1 MTLPEHPL
9 RLLLVEDDEDDFLLI
24 RDLLAEAGDL
34 HCVLEWVD
42 SFERGRLAID
52 CGAHDLYLID
62 NHLGAD
68 SGLELVRHAA
78 ARGVHQPLIL
88 LTGQDDSDLDARALE
103 LGASDYLVKGQ
114 FDSRLLARSI
124 RYALERSSTR
134 ERLERSNSRA
144 SLLQRCLEASYNG
157 VLIVDAL
164 AHDQPIIYANPAFER
179 ITGYREE
186 EVLGRNCRFL
196 QGLETRQSG
205 IAEIRRSLAERREVH
220 VVLRNFRKDGS
231 AFWNDLYIAP
241 VPDERGV
248 VTHYI
253 GVQNDI
259 SERKRFESELAYNA
273 SHDVLTGLPNRSLL
287 EDRLQQGCQIA
298 RRYSRELAVMLID
311 LDGFK
316 PINDTLG
323 HAVGDRVLVEV
334 AQRMGEQ
341 IRPGDTLARLG
352 GDEFVV
358 LLPDLAHGEDV
369 LLVAERLIR
378 SIARPYRFNEL
389 ELHVTASIGITLS
402 DGEIEQPMKL
412 IQQAD
417 LAMYQ
422 AKQHGRNNYQW
433 YTEHLNQ
440 EVSERMTLRNELQK
454 AIEGMNFELYY
465 QPQIDARSGAVI
477 GSEALLRWPHAERG
491 MISPMRFIPV
501 AEDTG
506 QIIPISQWVLNTA
519 CTYNRQ
525 LFERGLARGAISVN
539 ISAVHFLRS
548 NFVET
553 VQQALDGS
561 GLPPELLELEITESV
576 LLKDAERAIYLLHEL
591 KKIGV
596 GLALDDFGTGY
607 SSLSYLK
614 DLPIDKV
621 KIDRSFVQEL
631 IDDPRDAAI
640 TQGIISM
647 AHHLDL
653 QVVAEGVETAEQA
666 AFLSRNRCDA
676 FQGFLYARP
685 MPFAELEQYLRRQP
699 PLEPAKRQG
708 G

>member
-1 MTLPEHPL
+1 MTTGAAPLMSLPEPPL
-9 RLLLVEDDEDDFLLI
+9 RLLLIEDDEDDFLII
-24 RDLLAEAGDL
+24 RDLLREAGNL
-34 HCVLEWVD
+34 HYVLEWVD
-42 SFERGRLAID
+42 SFERGLNAID
-52 CGAHDLYLID
+52 SDSHDLYLID
-62 NHLGAD
+62 YRLGAD
-68 SGLELVRHAA
+68 SGLELVRHAS
-78 ARGVHQPLIL
+78 ARGIQHPLIL
-88 LTGQDDSDLDARALE
+88 LTGQDDSELDARALD

-114 FDSRLLARSI
+114 FDGRLLGRSI
-124 RYALERSSTR
+124 RYALERATAR
-134 ERLERSNSRA
+134 ERLSRSNTRA
-144 SLLQRCLEASYNG
+144 TLLQRCLEASYNG
-157 VLIVDAL
+157 VLIVDARVE
-164 AHDQPIIYANPAFER
+164 DQPIIYANHAFER
-179 ITGYREE
+179 ITGYRKEE
-186 EVLGRNCRFL
+186 ALGRNCRFL
-196 QGLETRQSG
+196 QGSQTNQPG
-205 IAEIRRSLAERREVH
+205 IAEIRSCLAEQREAH

-287 EDRLQQGCQIA
+287 EDRLLQGCQIA

-323 HAVGDRVLVEV
+323 HAIGDKVLVEV
-334 AQRMGEQ
+334 AKRMGAQ

-378 SIARPYRFNEL
+378 SIARPYHFNEL

-402 DGEIEQPMKL
+402 DGDIEQPMKL
-412 IQQAD
+412 IQEAD

-454 AIEGMNFELYY
+454 AIETMSFELHY
-465 QPQIDARSGAVI
+465 QPQIDARSGTVI

-491 MISPMRFIPV
+491 MISPMQFIPV

-506 QIIPISQWVLNTA
+506 QIIPISQWVLETA
-519 CTYNRQ
+519 CRHNRRLLDQ
-525 LFERGLARGAISVN
+525 GLAQGAVSVN
-539 ISAVHFLRS
+539 ISVVHFLRS
-548 NFVET
+548 NFVDT
-553 VQQALDGS
+553 VRRALDNS
-561 GLPPELLELEITESV
+561 GLPAYLLELEITESV
-576 LLKDAERAIYLLHEL
+576 LLKNAERAIELLHEL
-591 KKIGV
+591 KALGV

-621 KIDRSFVQEL
+621 KIDRSFVHEL
-631 IDDPRDAAI
+631 ISDRRDAAI

-653 QVVAEGVETAEQA
+653 KVVAEGVETAEQA
-666 AFLSRNRCDA
+666 DFLNRNRCDA
-676 FQGFLYARP
+676 FQGFLYAKP
-685 MPFAELEQYLRRQP
+685 MPFAELERYL
-699 PLEPAKRQG
+699 QG
-708 G
+708 TSRG

>member
-311 LDGFK
+311 LDAN
-316 PINDTLG
+316 PD
-323 HAVGDRVLVEV
+323 VLPG
-334 AQRMGEQ
+334 RRHRGEPRAPRAPAAHPRAAGRDPLRDAPHRGRPRG
-341 IRPGDTLARLG
+341 RPG
-352 GDEFVV
+352 
-358 LLPDLAHGEDV
+358 
-369 LLVAERLIR
+369 R
-378 SIARPYRFNEL
+378 SRVREP
-389 ELHVTASIGITLS
+389 
-402 DGEIEQPMKL
+402 
-412 IQQAD
+412 
-417 LAMYQ
+417 
-422 AKQHGRNNYQW
+422 
-433 YTEHLNQ
+433 
-440 EVSERMTLRNELQK
+440 
-454 AIEGMNFELYY
+454 
-465 QPQIDARSGAVI
+465 
-477 GSEALLRWPHAERG
+477 
-491 MISPMRFIPV
+491 
-501 AEDTG
+501 
-506 QIIPISQWVLNTA
+506 
-519 CTYNRQ
+519 
-525 LFERGLARGAISVN
+525 RGAG
-539 ISAVHFLRS
+539 RP
-548 NFVET
+548 E
-553 VQQALDGS
+553 DGVAP
-561 GLPPELLELEITESV
+561 GGAPGGAPARELPGR
-576 LLKDAERAIYLLHEL
+576 RA
-591 KKIGV
+591 GAP
-596 GLALDDFGTGY
+596 G
-607 SSLSYLK
+607 S
-614 DLPIDKV
+614 
-621 KIDRSFVQEL
+621 
-631 IDDPRDAAI
+631 
-640 TQGIISM
+640 
-647 AHHLDL
+647 
-653 QVVAEGVETAEQA
+653 
-666 AFLSRNRCDA
+666 
-676 FQGFLYARP
+676 
-685 MPFAELEQYLRRQP
+685 
-699 PLEPAKRQG
+699 
-708 G
+708 

>member
-1 MTLPEHPL
+1 MSTPERPL
-9 RLLLVEDDEDDFLLI
+9 RLLLIEDDEDDFLII
-24 RDLLAEAGDL
+24 RDLLRQAGGL
-34 HCVLEWVD
+34 HYLLDWVD
-42 SFERGRLAID
+42 SFERGLSALD
-52 CGAHDLYLID
+52 SGAHDLYLID
-62 NHLGAD
+62 YRLGAD
-68 SGLELVRHAA
+68 SGLELVRHACE
-78 ARGVHQPLIL
+78 RGMPQPLIL

-103 LGASDYLVKGQ
+103 LGAADYLVKGQ
-114 FDSRLLARSI
+114 FDGRLLGRSI
-124 RYALERSSTR
+124 RYALERAG
-134 ERLERSNSRA
+134 SRA
-144 SLLQRCLEASYNG
+144 RLNHSAARAALLQRCLEASYNG

-164 AHDQPIIYANPAFER
+164 APEQPIIYVNPAFER
-179 ITGYREE
+179 ITGYSQEE
-186 EVLGRNCRFL
+186 ALGRNCRFL
-196 QGLETRQSG
+196 QGSQTQQPA
-205 IAEIRRSLAERREVH
+205 IAEIRRCLAEQREVH

-248 VTHYI
+248 VTHFI

-287 EDRLQQGCQIA
+287 EDRLLQGCQIA
-298 RRYSRELAVMLID
+298 RRYGRELAVMLID

-323 HAVGDRVLVEV
+323 HAVGDRILVEV
-334 AQRMGEQ
+334 AQRMAEQ

-358 LLPDLAHGEDV
+358 VLPDLAHGEDA
-369 LLVAERLIR
+369 LLVAERLIH
-378 SIARPYRFNEL
+378 SIARPYQFNEL

-412 IQQAD
+412 IQEAD

-422 AKQHGRNNYQW
+422 AKQLGRNNYQW

-454 AIEGMNFELYY
+454 AIEGMSFELHY
-465 QPQIDARSGAVI
+465 QPQIDARSGALL
-477 GSEALLRWPHAERG
+477 GCEALLRWPHEERG
-491 MISPMRFIPV
+491 TISPMRFIPV

-506 QIIPISQWVLNTA
+506 QIIPISQWVLATA
-519 CTYNRQ
+519 CRQQRQ
-525 LFERGLARGAISVN
+525 LLDSGLAAGLVSVN
-539 ISAVHFLRS
+539 ISAVHFLRH
-548 NFVET
+548 NFIAT
-553 VQQALDGS
+553 VRRALEHS
-561 GLPPELLELEITESV
+561 GLPAHLLELEITESV
-576 LLKDAERAIYLLHEL
+576 LLKDAERAIQLLHEL
-591 KKIGV
+591 KALGV
-596 GLALDDFGTGY
+596 GIALDDFGTGY

-621 KIDRSFVQEL
+621 KIDRSFVHEL
-631 IDDPRDAAI
+631 ISDERDAAI

-653 QVVAEGVETAEQA
+653 RVVAEGVETAAQA
-666 AFLSRNRCDA
+666 EFLARNRCDA
-676 FQGFLYARP
+676 FQGYLYARP
-685 MPFAELEQYLRRQP
+685 MPFDDLQRYLQERQP
-699 PLEPAKRQG
+699 GRSA
-708 G
+708 

>member
-1 MTLPEHPL
+1 MSQPARPL
-9 RLLLVEDDEDDFLLI
+9 RLLLIEDDEREFLII
-24 RDLLAEAGDL
+24 RGLLREAGITHYELD
-34 HCVLEWVD
+34 WVN
-42 SFERGRLAID
+42 SFAQGLAALD
-52 CGAHDLYLID
+52 NPVHDLFLID
-62 NHLGAD
+62 YRLGDD
-68 SGLELVRHAA
+68 SGLELLRHAC
-78 ARGVHQPLIL
+78 ARQLPQPLIL
-88 LTGQDDSDLDARALE
+88 LSRAEDGDLGSQAIAIGAADHLIKGEFDGRQ
-103 LGASDYLVKGQ
+103 LG
-114 FDSRLLARSI
+114 RSI
-124 RYALERSSTR
+124 RYALERARGSGEPR
-134 ERLERSNSRA
+134 GSNNRA
-144 SLLQRCLEASYNG
+144 TLLQRCLEASYNG
-157 VLIVDAL
+157 VVIADAQSP
-164 AHDQPIIYANPAFER
+164 DYPVIYVNPAFER
-179 ITGYREE
+179 ITGYSPS
-186 EVLGRNCRFL
+186 EVIGRNVRFL
-196 QGLETRQSG
+196 QGRETQQPG
-205 IAEIRRSLAERREVH
+205 LDAIRRSLARQREAH

-323 HAVGDRVLVEV
+323 HAVGDKVLVEV
-334 AQRMGEQ
+334 AQRMNEE

-358 LLPDLAHGEDV
+358 LLPDLAHGEDA

-402 DGEIEQPMKL
+402 DGDIEQPMKL
-412 IQQAD
+412 IQEAD

-454 AIEGMNFELYY
+454 TIGSMSFELHY
-465 QPQIDARSGAVI
+465 QPQVDARRNAVI
-477 GSEALLRWPHAERG
+477 GSEALLRWRHPERG

-506 QIIPISQWVLNTA
+506 QIIPISQWVLDTA
-519 CTYNRQ
+519 CRHNRELLDRQ
-525 LFERGLARGAISVN
+525 LVHGPISVN

-553 VQQALDGS
+553 VQRALEES
-561 GLPPELLELEITESV
+561 GLPAPLLELEITESV
-576 LLKDAERAIYLLHEL
+576 LLKDAERAIRLLHEL
-591 KKIGV
+591 KELGV

-621 KIDRSFVQEL
+621 KIDRSFIQDL
-631 IDDPRDAAI
+631 IRDPRDAAI

-653 QVVAEGVETAEQA
+653 LVVAEGVETPEQA
-666 AFLSRNRCDA
+666 EFLTRSQCDV
-676 FQGFLYARP
+676 FQGHLYSRP
-685 MPFAELEQYLRRQP
+685 MPFTDLEHYLQERQRR
-699 PLEPAKRQG
+699 
-708 G
+708 

>member
-1 MTLPEHPL
+1 MTLPDAPL
-9 RLLLVEDDEDDFLLI
+9 RLLLIEDDEDDFLII
-24 RDLLAEAGDL
+24 RDLLGEAGNL
-34 HCVLEWVD
+34 HYVLDWVD
-42 SFERGRLAID
+42 SFERGRCAID
-52 CGAHDLYLID
+52 SGVHDLYLID
-62 NHLGAD
+62 NRLGSD
-68 SGLELVRHAA
+68 SGLELVRHAI
-78 ARGVHQPLIL
+78 ARNMHQPLIL
-88 LTGQDDSDLDARALE
+88 LTGRDDSELDARALE

-114 FDSRLLARSI
+114 FDGRLLGRSI
-124 RYALERSSTR
+124 RYALERASAR
-134 ERLERSNSRA
+134 ERLGRSDNRA
-144 SLLQRCLEASYNG
+144 ALLQRCLEASYNG
-157 VLIVDAL
+157 VLIVDAQ
-164 AHDQPIIYANPAFER
+164 AADQPIIYANPAFER

-196 QGLETRQSG
+196 QGGETRQPAIG
-205 IAEIRRSLAERREVH
+205 EIRRSLAEQREVH

-231 AFWNDLYIAP
+231 PFWNDLYIAP

-248 VTHYI
+248 VTHYV

-287 EDRLQQGCQIA
+287 EDRLLQGCQIA

-323 HAVGDRVLVEV
+323 HAVGDKVLVEV
-334 AQRMGEQ
+334 AQRMGAQ

-378 SIARPYRFNEL
+378 SISRPYRLNEL

-454 AIEGMNFELYY
+454 AIEGMSFELHY

-491 MISPMRFIPV
+491 LISPLRFIPV

-506 QIIPISQWVLNTA
+506 QIIPISQWVLDTA
-519 CTYNRQ
+519 CRHNRQ
-525 LFERGLARGAISVN
+525 LLDRGLARGAISVN

-548 NFVET
+548 NFIET
-553 VQQALDGS
+553 VRRALDSS
-561 GLPPELLELEITESV
+561 GLPASLLELEITESV
-576 LLKDAERAIYLLHEL
+576 LLKNAERAIYLLHEL

-631 IDDPRDAAI
+631 ISDPRDAAI

-647 AHHLDL
+647 AHHLNL
-653 QVVAEGVETAEQA
+653 KVVAEGVESAEQA
-666 AFLSRNRCDA
+666 DFLNRNQCDA

-685 MPFAELEQYLRRQP
+685 MPFAELEGYLQRQAQ
-699 PLEPAKRQG
+699 LELAG
-708 G
+708 H